1 MISEMKQQQIEWRRT
16 KGQTNMENG
25 SLIMKFSQQLTTM
38 IQTKL
43 LSVLFIVSAA
53 ILVSGA
59 IQNSAT
65 AYPYSQQKHGRYSH
79 HDKIMMQPG
88 LYAFGTIA
96 SLQNDE
102 NGNPIQIVSGH
113 WKGSLS
119 LDNKTQGGEVANQTT
134 STATTTPNATA
145 AAGSLPNATFYSKF
159 NMVMTNGSAMH
170 DHEIY
175 DFTLADISMP
185 NNSTTVYDG
194 TATITMRQGPVPD
207 VPVSIK
213 AMDNNAVNIWVDPTK
228 INNHFGNTPVFGTIE
243 KLLKVEK

>member
-1 MISEMKQQQIEWRRT
+1 MIK
-16 KGQTNMENG
+16 
-25 SLIMKFSQQLTTM
+25 
-38 IQTKL
+38 TKL
-43 LSVLFIVSAA
+43 LSVLIIVSAA

-59 IQNSAT
+59 MQSSAM
-65 AYPYSQQKHGRYSH
+65 AYPQQKQGYSH
-79 HDKIMMQPG
+79 HDKMMMKPG

-102 NGNPIQIVSGH
+102 NGNPTWIVSGL

-119 LDNKTQGGEVANQTT
+119 MDNKTQGSGGSQT
-134 STATTTPNATA
+134 SNTANATIA
-145 AAGSLPNATFYSKF
+145 TGSLPNATFHSKI

-175 DFTLADISMP
+175 DFTLTDISMP
-185 NNSTTVYDG
+185 NNSTTVYNG
-194 TATITMRQGPVPD
+194 TATITMREGPVPD

-213 AMDNNAVNIWVDPTK
+213 MMDNNAVSIWLDPTK
-228 INNHFGNTPVFGTIE
+228 INNHFGNTPIFGTIV